1 MRAVLDDANTRI
13 RVFIAGPVRVYR
25 EALAEMLDRQDE
37 IDVVGMADR
46 GTEVVARAVGVAA
59 DAVVLDPSTPGT
71 KDAIRT
77 LARLADGVRVVVIG
91 VQEDG
96 SDLVSCA
103 EAGAL
108 GFVSRDEPT
117 TTLTATIRSVAQGE
131 VLVSAKAAATLLRRV
146 AALAAGNVQRQSV
159 DGLTPREAQV
169 LQLLEKGLSNKQ
181 IGQELSIELPTV
193 KQHVHHILGK
203 LNVSR
208 RAEAVAL
215 ISRPVMD

>member
-1 MRAVLDDANTRI
+1 M
-13 RVFIAGPVRVYR
+13 
-25 EALAEMLDRQDE
+25 
-37 IDVVGMADR
+37 
-46 GTEVVARAVGVAA
+46 
-59 DAVVLDPSTPGT
+59 
-71 KDAIRT
+71 
-77 LARLADGVRVVVIG
+77 
-91 VQEDG
+91 
-96 SDLVSCA
+96 
-103 EAGAL
+103 
-108 GFVSRDEPT
+108 SRDEPT

-146 AALAAGNVQRQSV
+146 AALAAGNVERQPV